1 MKNIRLYRLFV
12 IICFST
18 FLISGLSI
26 GLTFNK
32 NNKKEYI
39 EYISN
44 DYYKTNYDS
53 KKMILNELTEVI
65 YKTNNEDK
73 EEKNILIN
81 KNKLSIEKSVE
92 NNETNNIQIYNVL
105 NLINDESEY
114 LQVHIKNNNSMSV
127 KTVFKLSFY
136 NENKVLIDE
145 LSATDIVLPNVEFA
159 VNYKISHNENYDSY
173 VLSYSAS
180 SIDNI
185 ITSIDYINKTNAYV
199 VKEDNGE
206 LDILFKNIT
215 MNKIDILK
223 YTCIL
228 YKDDEVVGAFVTS
241 NNVKIPVEYGD
252 GLKCGIKSF
261 NGLSYDNYKIY
272 LSEAYNFNN

>member
-53 KKMILNELTEVI
+53 KKMLLNELTEVI
-65 YKTNNEDK
+65 YKTNNEGK

-136 NENKVLIDE
+136 DENKVLIDE

>member
-136 NENKVLIDE
+136 DENKVLIDE

>member
-65 YKTNNEDK
+65 YKANNEDK

-136 NENKVLIDE
+136 DENKVLIDE

>member
-1 MKNIRLYRLFV
+1 M
-12 IICFST
+12 
-18 FLISGLSI
+18 IS
-26 GLTFNK
+26 
-32 NNKKEYI
+32 
-39 EYISN
+39 
-44 DYYKTNYDS
+44 
-53 KKMILNELTEVI
+53 NELTEVI
-65 YKTNNEDK
+65 YKINNEDK

-136 NENKVLIDE
+136 DENKVLIDE

-199 VKEDNGE
+199 VKEGNGE